1 METDS
6 PKVPNLMPYLPRK
19 LNTLKPP
26 KNGAKR
32 KSNSSALMCSW
43 GKKEFDPE
51 TGTPIKN
58 NTVLHGASNF
68 NQQEL
73 NISLLDSQNPKLQKE
88 NSAEDPGPLGSET
101 NDRFSGQDRLSSD
114 QDKNS

>member
-6 PKVPNLMPYLPRK
+6 QKVPNLVPSWPRK
-19 LNTLKPP
+19 LKCLKPP
-26 KNGAKR
+26 KNGTKR

-51 TGTPIKN
+51 TGTPVKH

-68 NQQEL
+68 DLQEL
-73 NISLLDSQNPKLQKE
+73 NISL
-88 NSAEDPGPLGSET
+88 
-101 NDRFSGQDRLSSD
+101 QD
-114 QDKNS
+114 